1 MNPDLLWSQ
10 DDDKDIDEILEL
22 AESMTRTAHLVA
34 STLKHDP
41 NIIAPALIFSAVSE
55 VIGYADTENQDL
67 LRDEELK
74 KEMKIILDTA
84 FRVLRGQPLALN

>member
-34 STLKHDP
+34 STLKHAP

>member
-22 AESMTRTAHLVA
+22 AESMTRTAPLVA